1 MTLCVLLLAVK
12 KVMGVA
18 NPAIINAQKQYERA
32 HDTLM
37 VSDHRDLP
45 ALNLVIEHARQ
56 LEGCGFLVCT
66 LESAGYSNRLC
77 LYTCVGHADVPQGL
91 PHPHGEEPG
100 RVALGAQSRSLAHIR
115 VFVAWFVMRAGAPC
129 QVTRFA
135 DYAPCLLLQVKQSNI
150 GKQAEE
156 RVWPYLSPYAD
167 PVFEKVGSSS
177 YYQAT
182 VNHLKPIAANG
193 M

>member
-1 MTLCVLLLAVK
+1 MYHKGYHIVMEKSQGAWRSVRSRALWRISVL
-12 KVMGVA
+12 
-18 NPAIINAQKQYERA
+18 
-32 HDTLM
+32 
-37 VSDHRDLP
+37 
-45 ALNLVIEHARQ
+45 
-56 LEGCGFLVCT
+56 
-66 LESAGYSNRLC
+66 
-77 LYTCVGHADVPQGL
+77 
-91 PHPHGEEPG
+91 
-100 RVALGAQSRSLAHIR
+100 
-115 VFVAWFVMRAGAPC
+115 FVAWFVVQAGAPC

-167 PVFEKVGSSS
+167 PVIEKVGSSS